1 MKNILL
7 ISVVFLFSCNS
18 QQEEA
23 PLEEE
28 IPQTPY
34 VMVLG
39 VAQDA
44 GYPQMNCKKE
54 CCAAAWKNSEL
65 KRTTS
70 CLAIVDPNTNEQW
83 IIDATP
89 NIKEQLQRLKGKTG
103 TEKVDGILITHAHM
117 GHYTG
122 LMHFGREVMGTNRI
136 PVYVMPKMKTFL
148 EGNGPW
154 SQLVE
159 LENISLQKL
168 KSDSTFS
175 LNENIKVKP
184 FLVPHRDEFSET
196 VGYEITIN
204 NKYLIFIPD
213 IDKWEKWDENIMEL
227 IKKVDYAFLDA
238 TFYKNG
244 ELKRDMSE
252 IPHPFVEESMELFSE
267 LSEKDKS
274 KVHFIHLN
282 HTNPL
287 LIEGSAAGKEVLE
300 EGFNVAKEGQMIRFK
315 LSIQGDVITL

>member
-1 MKNILL
+1 MKRILL
-7 ISVVFLFSCNS
+7 ISFVFLFACNS
-18 QQEEA
+18 QEDGSTVEER
-23 PLEEE
+23 PNS
-28 IPQTPY
+28 PF

-54 CCAAAWKNSEL
+54 CCAAAWKNPEL
-65 KRTTS
+65 QRTTS
-70 CLAIVDPNTNEQW
+70 CLAIVDPTTNEQW

-89 NIKEQLQRLKGKTG
+89 NIKEQLQLLKSKTG
-103 TEKVDGILITHAHM
+103 TEKIDGVLLTHAHM

-122 LMHFGREVMGTNRI
+122 LMHFGREVMGTDNL
-136 PVYVMPKMKTFL
+136 PVFAMPKMKTFL

-154 SQLVE
+154 IQLVE

-168 KSDSTFS
+168 KSDSTFN
-175 LNENIKVKP
+175 LNENIKIKP

-204 NKYLIFIPD
+204 EKTLLFIPD
-213 IDKWEKWDENIMEL
+213 IDKWEKWGTDIREL

-252 IPHPFVEESMELFSE
+252 IPHPFVEESMELFSQ
-267 LSEKDKS
+267 LSDSDKDK
-274 KVHFIHLN
+274 VYFIHCN

-287 LIEGSAAGKEVLE
+287 LIESSSAQKEVSE
-300 EGFNVAKEGQMIRFK
+300 KGFNVSKEGQIIRF
-315 LSIQGDVITL
+315 

>member
-1 MKNILL
+1 MRKL
-7 ISVVFLFSCNS
+7 IYLFIGFSFACN
-18 QQEEA
+18 QPAEK
-23 PLEEE
+23 P
-28 IPQTPY
+28 PTTPY

-54 CCAAAWKNSEL
+54 CCKQAWKNPEL

-70 CLAIVDPNTNEQW
+70 CLAIVDPISKEQW

-89 NIKEQLQRLKGKTG
+89 NIKEQLQLLKQKTG
-103 TEKVDGILITHAHM
+103 TEKLDGILLTHAHM

-122 LMHFGREVMGTNRI
+122 LMHFGREVMGTDNL
-136 PVYVMPKMKTFL
+136 PVFAMPKMRTFL
-148 EGNGPW
+148 QENGPW
-154 SQLVE
+154 SQLVK
-159 LENISLQKL
+159 LENINIKAL

-175 LNENIKVKP
+175 WNERINIKP

-196 VGYEITIN
+196 VGYEILIN
-204 NKYLIFIPD
+204 NKSLIFIPD
-213 IDKWEKWDENIMEL
+213 IDKWEKWETNIIEL

-252 IPHPFVEESMELFSE
+252 IPHPFAEESMALFST
-267 LSEKDKS
+267 LSDADKQ
-274 KVHFIHLN
+274 KVHFIHFN

-287 LIEGSAAGKEVLE
+287 IIDGSTAQEEVLKK
-300 EGFNVAKEGQMIRFK
+300 GFNIAKEGQILNF
-315 LSIQGDVITL
+315 

>member
-1 MKNILL
+1 MRNL
-7 ISVVFLFSCNS
+7 ICIIIVFSFACN
-18 QQEEA
+18 QPAENT
-23 PLEEE
+23 PK
-28 IPQTPY
+28 TPY
-34 VMVLG
+34 IMVLG

-54 CCAAAWKNSEL
+54 CCKQAWDNPEL

-70 CLAIVDPNTNEQW
+70 CLAIVDPTTNEQW

-89 NIKEQLQRLKGKTG
+89 NIKEQLQLLKQKTG
-103 TEKVDGILITHAHM
+103 TEKLDGILLTHAHM

-122 LMHFGREVMGTNRI
+122 LMHFGREVMGTDNL
-136 PVYVMPKMKTFL
+136 PVFAMPKMKTFL
-148 EGNGPW
+148 EENGPW
-154 SQLVE
+154 SQLVK
-159 LENISLQKL
+159 LENINIKAL
-168 KSDSTFS
+168 KSDSTLS
-175 LNENIKVKP
+175 LNERIKIKP

-204 NKYLIFIPD
+204 NKSLIFIPD
-213 IDKWEKWDENIMEL
+213 IDKWEKWETNITEL

-252 IPHPFVEESMELFSE
+252 IPHPFVQESMELFSE
-267 LSEKDKS
+267 LSEKDKQ
-274 KVHFIHLN
+274 KVHFIHFN

-287 LIEGSAAGKEVLE
+287 LQEGSTAQEEVFE
-300 EGFNVAKEGQMIRFK
+300 KGFNLAKEGQIIRF
-315 LSIQGDVITL
+315 

>member
-1 MKNILL
+1 MRNL
-7 ISVVFLFSCNS
+7 ICVIIVFSFACN
-18 QQEEA
+18 QPAEK
-23 PLEEE
+23 
-28 IPQTPY
+28 TPTTAY

-54 CCAAAWKNSEL
+54 CCKHAWENPEL

-70 CLAIVDPNTNEQW
+70 CLAIVDPTTNEQW

-89 NIKEQLQRLKGKTG
+89 NIKEQLQILKQKTG
-103 TEKVDGILITHAHM
+103 TEKLDGILLTHAHM

-122 LMHFGREVMGTNRI
+122 LMHFGREVMGTDNL
-136 PVYVMPKMKTFL
+136 PVFSMPKMTTFL
-148 EGNGPW
+148 EENGPW

-159 LENISLQKL
+159 IENISLQKL
-168 KSDSTFS
+168 ISDSTFS
-175 LNENIKVKP
+175 LNERIKIKP

-204 NKYLIFIPD
+204 GKTLIFIPD
-213 IDKWEKWDENIMEL
+213 IDKWGKWKTDITEL

-244 ELKRDMSE
+244 ELKRDMRE
-252 IPHPFVEESMELFSE
+252 IPHPFVEESMDLFSE
-267 LSEKDKS
+267 LSEKDKV
-274 KVHFIHLN
+274 KVHFIHFN

-287 LIEGSAAGKEVLE
+287 LKEESTAQKEVFE
-300 EGFNVAKEGQMIRFK
+300 KGFNLAKEGQILRF
-315 LSIQGDVITL
+315 

>member
-1 MKNILL
+1 MRNL
-7 ISVVFLFSCNS
+7 IYLIILFSFACS
-18 QQEEA
+18 QLAEK
-23 PLEEE
+23 
-28 IPQTPY
+28 TPTTAY

-70 CLAIVDPNTNEQW
+70 CLAIVDPISKEQW

-89 NIKEQLQRLKGKTG
+89 NIKEQLQLLKQKTG
-103 TEKVDGILITHAHM
+103 TEKLNGILLTHAHM

-122 LMHFGREVMGTNRI
+122 LMHFGREVMGTDNL
-136 PVYVMPKMKTFL
+136 PVFAMPKMTTFL
-148 EGNGPW
+148 KENGPW
-154 SQLVE
+154 SQLVK

-168 KSDSTFS
+168 KSDSTLS
-175 LNENIKVKP
+175 LNERIKIKP

-196 VGYEITIN
+196 VGYEIMIN
-204 NKYLIFIPD
+204 NKSLIFIPD
-213 IDKWEKWDENIMEL
+213 IDKWEKWETNIIEL

-252 IPHPFVEESMELFSE
+252 IPHPFVEESMDLFSDLTE
-267 LSEKDKS
+267 TDKQ
-274 KVHFIHLN
+274 KVHFIHFN

-287 LIEGSAAGKEVLE
+287 LIEGSTAQKEVFE
-300 EGFNVAKEGQMIRFK
+300 KGFNIAKEDGMIRF
-315 LSIQGDVITL
+315 

>member
-1 MKNILL
+1 MKYVIILISILL
-7 ISVVFLFSCNS
+7 LACNMA
-18 QQEEA
+18 EKT
-23 PLEEE
+23 
-28 IPQTPY
+28 PQTPY

-54 CCAAAWKNSEL
+54 CCKAAWENSKL
-65 KRTTS
+65 QKMTS
-70 CLAIVDPNTNEQW
+70 CLSIIDPTTNQQW

-89 NIKEQLQRLKGKTG
+89 NIKEQLQLLKSKSG
-103 TEKVDGILITHAHM
+103 TEKIDGVLLTHAHM
-117 GHYTG
+117 GHYSG
-122 LMHFGREVMGTNRI
+122 LIHFGREVMGTNNM
-136 PVYVMPKMKTFL
+136 PVFAMPKMTTFL
-148 EGNGPW
+148 EENGPW

-159 LENISLQKL
+159 IENISLQNL

-175 LNENIKVKP
+175 LNERIKVTP

-196 VGYEITIN
+196 VGYKITIN
-204 NKYLIFIPD
+204 KKILLFIPD
-213 IDKWEKWDENIMEL
+213 IDKWEKWETNITEI

-252 IPHPFVEESMELFSE
+252 IPHPFVEESMELFST
-267 LSEKDKS
+267 LSETDKQ
-274 KVHFIHLN
+274 KVHFIHFN

-287 LIEGSAAGKEVLE
+287 LIEGSASQKEVTKK
-300 EGFNVAKEGQMIRFK
+300 GFNLSKEGQIIRF
-315 LSIQGDVITL
+315 

>member
-7 ISVVFLFSCNS
+7 IGVVFLFSCTAEN
-18 QQEEA
+18 QELPEN
-23 PLEEE
+23 
-28 IPQTPY
+28 PY

-39 VAQDA
+39 VSQDA
-44 GYPQMNCKKE
+44 GYPQMNCKKK
-54 CCAAAWKNSEL
+54 CCAAAWNNPNLQRS
-65 KRTTS
+65 TS
-70 CLAIVDPNTNEQW
+70 CLSIIDPTTNEQW

-89 NIKEQLQRLKGKTG
+89 NIKEQLQLLKSKTG
-103 TEKVDGILITHAHM
+103 TENLDGVLLTHAHM

-122 LMHFGREVMGTNRI
+122 LMHFGREVMGTNKI
-136 PVYVMPKMKTFL
+136 PVFAMPKMTTFL
-148 EGNGPW
+148 EENGPW

-159 LENISLQKL
+159 LKNISLKKL
-168 KSDSTFS
+168 KSDSTIN

-204 NKYLIFIPD
+204 NKTLIFIPD
-213 IDKWEKWDENIMEL
+213 IDKWEKWETNISEL
-227 IKKVDYAFLDA
+227 IKKVDYAVLDA

-252 IPHPFVEESMELFSE
+252 IPHPFAQESMGIFSN
-267 LSEKDKS
+267 LSENDKQ
-274 KVHFIHLN
+274 KVHFIHFN

-287 LIEGSAAGKEVLE
+287 LIEGSTAQKEVLKK
-300 EGFNVAKEGQMIRFK
+300 GFNLAKEGQIIRF
-315 LSIQGDVITL
+315 

>member
-7 ISVVFLFSCNS
+7 ISVVLLFSCTS
-18 QQEEA
+18 QKEEVPIA
-23 PLEEE
+23 KKTSAEEKN
-28 IPQTPY
+28 PNTAY

-54 CCAAAWKNSEL
+54 CCAAAWINTEL
-65 KRTTS
+65 QRTTS
-70 CLAIVDPNTNEQW
+70 CLAIVDPTTNEQW

-89 NIKEQLQRLKGKTG
+89 NIKEQLQLLKNKTG
-103 TEKVDGILITHAHM
+103 VEKIDGVLITHAHM

-122 LMHFGREVMGTNRI
+122 LMHFGREVMGTNGI
-136 PVYVMPKMKTFL
+136 PVFVMPKMTTFL
-148 EGNGPW
+148 EENGPW

-168 KSDSTFS
+168 KSDSTIN
-175 LNENIKVKP
+175 LNENIKITP

-196 VGYEITIN
+196 VGYEIIIN
-204 NKYLIFIPD
+204 NKSLIFIPD
-213 IDKWEKWDENIMEL
+213 IDKWEKWETNITEL
-227 IKKVDYAFLDA
+227 IKQVDYAFLDA

-267 LSEKDKS
+267 LSNIDKQ
-274 KVHFIHLN
+274 KVHFIHFN

-287 LIEGSAAGKEVLE
+287 LIEESSAQKEVFE
-300 EGFNVAKEGQMIRFK
+300 KGFNLAKEGQVIRF
-315 LSIQGDVITL
+315 

>member
-1 MKNILL
+1 MRNL
-7 ISVVFLFSCNS
+7 IYLIIIFSFACN
-18 QQEEA
+18 QPIEKT
-23 PLEEE
+23 PT
-28 IPQTPY
+28 TPY

-54 CCAAAWKNSEL
+54 CCAAAWKNPEL
-65 KRTTS
+65 QKTTS
-70 CLAIVDPNTNEQW
+70 CLAIVDPTTNEQW

-89 NIKEQLQRLKGKTG
+89 NIKEQLQILKQKTG
-103 TEKVDGILITHAHM
+103 TEKIDGVLLTHAHM

-122 LMHFGREVMGTNRI
+122 LMHFGKEVMGTDNL
-136 PVYVMPKMKTFL
+136 PVFAMPKMKNFL
-148 EGNGPW
+148 EENGPW
-154 SQLVE
+154 SQLVK
-159 LENISLQKL
+159 LENINIKAL

-175 LNENIKVKP
+175 LNERIKIKP

-196 VGYEITIN
+196 VGYEISIN
-204 NKYLIFIPD
+204 NKSLIFIPD
-213 IDKWEKWDENIMEL
+213 IDKWEKWETNITEL

-244 ELKRDMSE
+244 ELKRNMSE
-252 IPHPFVEESMELFSE
+252 IPHPFVEESMELFSA
-267 LSEKDKS
+267 LSDTDKQ

-287 LIEGSAAGKEVLE
+287 LIESNTAQEEVFE
-300 EGFNVAKEGQMIRFK
+300 KGFNLAKESQIIRF
-315 LSIQGDVITL
+315 

>member
-1 MKNILL
+1 MRNL
-7 ISVVFLFSCNS
+7 ICVIIIFSFACN
-18 QQEEA
+18 QPAEKT
-23 PLEEE
+23 PT
-28 IPQTPY
+28 TPY

-54 CCAAAWKNSEL
+54 CCKQAWENSDL

-70 CLAIVDPNTNEQW
+70 CLAIVDPISKEQW

-89 NIKEQLQRLKGKTG
+89 NIKEQLQLLKQKTG
-103 TEKVDGILITHAHM
+103 TEKLDGILLTHAHM

-122 LMHFGREVMGTNRI
+122 LMHFGREVMGTDNL
-136 PVYVMPKMKTFL
+136 PVFAMPKMKNFL
-148 EGNGPW
+148 EENGPW

-159 LENISLQKL
+159 LGNISLQKL
-168 KSDSTFS
+168 KTDSTIK
-175 LNENIKVKP
+175 LNENIKIKP

-204 NKYLIFIPD
+204 NKSLIFIPD
-213 IDKWEKWDENIMEL
+213 IDKWEKWETDIIQL
-227 IKKVDYAFLDA
+227 IQKTDYAFLDA

-252 IPHPFVEESMELFSE
+252 IPHPFAEESMGLFSN
-267 LSEKDKS
+267 LSEKDKQ
-274 KVHFIHLN
+274 KVHFIHFN

-287 LIEGSAAGKEVLE
+287 LIDGSTAQKEVLRK
-300 EGFNVAKEGQMIRFK
+300 GFNLAKEGQVIRF
-315 LSIQGDVITL
+315 